1 MREFDTIDKKFL
13 RNRAALKWGPWGED
27 IISLSVADIDFPP
40 PREIKDGIIKA
51 VEEDRTPY
59 GQYGGDPDVLEV
71 VCEKLNRVNRIQA
84 TPDEV
89 HMIPGTMFSIFLS
102 CYYALKPGDEAV
114 ICPAP
119 VYPPFMENIENAR
132 GVPVFNPLDFQ
143 NDLKLDLDDLKRR
156 ITPRTRL
163 LMISNPHN
171 PTGRVFTQEELE
183 GIGRIAQENNLLIFS
198 DELYEDMVFEGKHVS
213 IASLSSDLFERTISA
228 FGFSKAFGI
237 PGFRIAYIACRGKH
251 MKELKKRLH
260 GMIVHADTLAQA
272 AAKAALT
279 NGSPWLSRLMVHL
292 KKMRD
297 YGVERLLKIPGIRCP
312 VPQATPFLFPDI
324 TCFGMTAQDMT
335 EYLKKDAKVIVHNG
349 AAYGPP
355 GEGHI
360 RINVGTAYPVL
371 REALNRIEKAL
382 MNIPEAT

>member
-1 MREFDTIDKKFL
+1 MYI
-13 RNRAALKWGPWGED
+13 ALKCGPWGED
-27 IISLSVADIDFPP
+27 VISLSVADIDFPP

-59 GQYGGDPDVLEV
+59 GPYGGDPDVVEV
-71 VCEKLNRVNRIQA
+71 VCEKLNRVNRIPA
-84 TPDEV
+84 TPDDV

-102 CYYALKPGDEAV
+102 CYYALKPSHEAV

-119 VYPPFMENIENAR
+119 VYPLFMENIENAQ
-132 GVPVFNPLDFQ
+132 GVPIFNPLDFQ
-143 NDLKLDLDDLKRR
+143 NDLKLDLDDLKSR

-163 LMISNPHN
+163 LMVSNPHN
-171 PTGRVFTQEELE
+171 PTGRVLTQEELE
-183 GIGRIAQENNLLIFS
+183 GIGQIAQENNLLIFS

-213 IASLSSDLFERTISA
+213 LASLSTDLFKRTISA

-237 PGFRIAYIACRGKH
+237 PGFRIAYIVCRGKH
-251 MKELKKRLH
+251 MQELKKRLH

-279 NGSPWLSRLMVHL
+279 SGNPWLARLLAHL

-297 YGVERLLKIPGIRCP
+297 YGIERLLKIPGIWCP
-312 VPQATPFLFPDI
+312 VPQATPFLFPKI
-324 TCFGMTAQDMT
+324 ASFGMTSQEIA
-335 EYLKKDAKVIVHNG
+335 EYLKKNAKVIVHNG

-355 GEGHI
+355 GEAYI
-360 RINVGTAYPVL
+360 RINVGTAYSVL
-371 REALNRIEKAL
+371 REAFDRIEKAL
-382 MNIPEAT
+382 INIREATLENQ

>member
-1 MREFDTIDKKFL
+1 MAEFDTIDKGFL
-13 RNRAALKWGPWGED
+13 RTRAALKWGRWGED
-27 IISLSVADIDFPP
+27 VISLSVADIDFPP

-84 TPDEV
+84 TPDDV

-114 ICPAP
+114 ISPAP
-119 VYPPFMENIENAR
+119 VYPPFMENIENAQ

-143 NDLKLDLDDLKRR
+143 DNLRLDLDDLKSR
-156 ITPRTRL
+156 ITSRTRL

-183 GIGRIAQENNLLIFS
+183 EIGRIAQENNLLIFS

-237 PGFRIAYIACRGKH
+237 PGFRIAYIAFRGKH
-251 MKELKKRLH
+251 MQELKKRLH

-279 NGSPWLSRLMVHL
+279 NGSPWLGRLMVHL

-324 TCFGMTAQDMT
+324 TCFGMTGQEMT
-335 EYLKKDAKVIVHNG
+335 EYLKKNAKVIVHNG

-371 REALNRIEKAL
+371 REAFDRIEKSL
-382 MNIPEAT
+382 TNIREAT

>member
-1 MREFDTIDKKFL
+1 MGEFDAIDKKFL
-13 RNRAALKWGPWGED
+13 RTRAALKWGPWGED
-27 IISLSVADIDFPP
+27 VISLSVADIDFPP

-71 VCEKLNRVNRIQA
+71 VCEKLNRINRIHA
-84 TPDEV
+84 TPDDV

-114 ICPAP
+114 ISPAP
-119 VYPPFMENIENAR
+119 VYPPFMENIENAQ

-143 NDLKLDLDDLKRR
+143 ENLRLDLDDLKSR

-171 PTGRVFTQEELE
+171 PTGRVLTQEELE
-183 GIGRIAQENNLLIFS
+183 GLGRIAQENNLLIFS

-213 IASLSSDLFERTISA
+213 IASLSSDLFERTISV

-237 PGFRIAYIACRGKH
+237 PGFRIAYIVCHGKH
-251 MKELKKRLH
+251 MQELKKRLH

-279 NGSPWLSRLMVHL
+279 SGTPWLTSLMAHL

-297 YGVERLLKIPGIRCP
+297 YGVERLLRIPGIQCP
-312 VPQATPFLFPDI
+312 LPQATPFLFPNIASFGTTSQEI
-324 TCFGMTAQDMT
+324 T
-335 EYLKKDAKVIVHNG
+335 EHLKKNAKVIVHNG

-355 GEGHI
+355 GEGYI
-360 RINVGTAYPVL
+360 RINVGTAYSIL
-371 REALNRIEKAL
+371 REAFDRIEKAL
-382 MNIPEAT
+382 MEPHG